1 MLVQLNINNF
11 AIVNQLDLAL
21 NAGMSVITGET
32 GAGKSIAIDALGL
45 CLGDRAESSMIR
57 HGQERGEVRATFQ
70 IGNNSP
76 ALAWLQQYELEDVDT
91 PSHCTLRRVIRN
103 DGRSK
108 AFINNCPVP
117 VAQLRELGAL
127 LIQIN
132 GQHSSQR
139 LLKSEEQLILLDQFC
154 HNQPHLQHMAQA
166 YQNWKQAKQQL
177 KQFQQQLA
185 ENEAKK
191 QLLQYQVEEL
201 NEFNLQA
208 DEYLQLEQQQRCLA
222 NAEQITQLSQSIS
235 MLLNENESVN
245 IEAMLNKAE
254 RYCTELSQMSGQY
267 DNLMNLLQEALI
279 QVQEAAS
286 ELQTLSSGIEQDPYL
301 LAEVEQ
307 RLGMAL
313 QLAKKHHV
321 SPEQLH
327 LHHRELKRQ
336 LAALIDISEGE
347 EQLRRQIESAVAELQ
362 QISNTLY
369 QSRLQGAQKLSLQIT
384 TLIKQLAMENAE
396 FEIVVKHNPEAIGI
410 QGADEIT
417 FMLRSNLGQLSQPL
431 AKIASGGELSRIALA
446 IQVLTADKLATP
458 TLIFDEVD
466 VGISGATAT
475 VVGKLMQQLAQKC
488 QILCVTHLPQV
499 AAYGHQHFSVQ
510 KFTQDG
516 ATVTEMTALDK
527 KERIYAL
534 SRLLSGSEVTNTTLA
549 NAKELLK
556 QATP

>member
-1 MLVQLNINNF
+1 MLTHLNINNF

-21 NAGMSVITGET
+21 QAGMSVITGET
-32 GAGKSIAIDALGL
+32 GAGKSIAMDALGL
-45 CLGDRAESSMIR
+45 CLGDRVESSMIR
-57 HGQERGEVRATFQ
+57 HGQERGEIRATFQ
-70 IGNNSP
+70 LSNNSA
-76 ALAWLQQYELEDVDT
+76 ALVWLQQHELEDMDT
-91 PSHCTLRRVIRN
+91 PRCCTLRRVIRN

-117 VAQLRELGAL
+117 AAQLRELGAL

-139 LLKSEEQLILLDQFC
+139 LLKSEEQLLLLDQFC
-154 HNQPHLQHMAQA
+154 HNQALLQQMAQA
-166 YQNWKQAKQQL
+166 YQHWKQTKQQL

-201 NEFNLQA
+201 NEFNLQP

-222 NAEQITQLSQSIS
+222 NAEQITQLSQSIG
-235 MLLNENESVN
+235 MLLSENEAVN

-254 RYCTELSQMSGQY
+254 RYCEELSQLNGQY
-267 DNLMNLLQEALI
+267 HNVASLLQDALI
-279 QVQEAAS
+279 QVQEASS
-286 ELQTLSSGIEQDPYL
+286 ELQTLTSEIEQDPYL

-307 RLGMAL
+307 RLGTAL
-313 QLAKKHHV
+313 QLAKKHHI

-327 LHHRELKRQ
+327 QHHAELKQQ
-336 LAALIDISEGE
+336 LANLTDISAE
-347 EQLRRQIESAVAELQ
+347 EQQLQQQLESAVSKLT
-362 QISNTLY
+362 QISQMLH
-369 QSRLQGAQKLSLQIT
+369 QSRLQGAQKLSEQIT
-384 TLIKQLAMENAE
+384 ALIKQLAMENAE
-396 FEIVVKHNPEAIGI
+396 FEVMVKHNSDNISTL
-410 QGADEIT
+410 GADEIV

-431 AKIASGGELSRIALA
+431 VKIASGGELSRIALA

-458 TLIFDEVD
+458 TLVFDEVD

-475 VVGKLMQQLAQKC
+475 VVGKLMRQLAQKC

-510 KFTQDG
+510 KSTQDG
-516 ATVTEMTALDK
+516 TTITEMTALDN
-527 KERIYAL
+527 KERVYAL
-534 SRLLSGSEVTNTTLA
+534 SRLLSGSEVTSTTLA

-556 QATP
+556 LAS

>member
-1 MLVQLNINNF
+1 MLTHLNINNF

-21 NAGMSVITGET
+21 QAGMSVITGET
-32 GAGKSIAIDALGL
+32 GAGKSIAMDALGL
-45 CLGDRAESSMIR
+45 CLGERVESSMIR
-57 HGQERGEVRATFQ
+57 HGQERGEIRATFQ
-70 IGNNSP
+70 LSNNSP
-76 ALAWLQQYELEDVDT
+76 ALTWLQQHELEDMDT
-91 PSHCTLRRVIRN
+91 PKCCTLRRVIRN

-117 VAQLRELGAL
+117 AAQLRELGAL

-139 LLKSEEQLILLDQFC
+139 LLKSEEQLLLLDQFC
-154 HNQPHLQHMAQA
+154 HNQASLQQMAQA
-166 YQNWKQAKQQL
+166 YQHWKQAKQQL

-201 NEFNLQA
+201 NEFNLQP

-222 NAEQITQLSQSIS
+222 NAEQITQLSQSIG
-235 MLLNENESVN
+235 MLLSDNETVN

-254 RYCTELSQMSGQY
+254 RYCEELSQLNGQY
-267 DNLMNLLQEALI
+267 HNLASLLQEALI
-279 QVQEAAS
+279 QVQEASS
-286 ELQTLSSGIEQDPYL
+286 ELQTLTSEIEQDPYL

-307 RLGMAL
+307 RLGTAL
-313 QLAKKHHV
+313 QLAKKHHI

-327 LHHRELKRQ
+327 RHHAELKQQ
-336 LAALIDISEGE
+336 LANLTDISAE
-347 EQLRRQIESAVAELQ
+347 EQQLQQQLESAVSELT
-362 QISNTLY
+362 QISQTLH
-369 QSRLQGAQKLSLQIT
+369 QSRLQGAQKLSEQIT
-384 TLIKQLAMENAE
+384 ALIKQLAMENAE
-396 FEIVVKHNPEAIGI
+396 FEVVVKHNPDSISVL
-410 QGADEIT
+410 GADEIV

-458 TLIFDEVD
+458 TLVFDEVD

-475 VVGKLMQQLAQKC
+475 VVGKLMRQLAQKC

-510 KFTQDG
+510 KSTQDG
-516 ATVTEMTALDK
+516 TTITEMAALDN
-527 KERIYAL
+527 KERVYAL
-534 SRLLSGSEVTNTTLA
+534 SRLLSGSEVTTTTLA

-556 QATP
+556 LAS